1 VVFFHSIVTSK
12 KALYFGKVNDA
23 LSLSLSLSLSLLFVG
38 IQWRGRVPD
47 SSDKE
52 VKNFPSFL
60 FDLIW
65 VLAIFIMSF
74 NPSSSL

>member
-23 LSLSLSLSLSLLFVG
+23 LSLSLLFVG
-38 IQWRGRVPD
+38 IQWRGRVTD

-52 VKNFPSFL
+52 VKNFPSSL
-60 FDLIW
+60 LDLIW

>member
-23 LSLSLSLSLSLLFVG
+23 LSLSLSLSLLFVG
-38 IQWRGRVPD
+38 IQWRGRVTD

-52 VKNFPSFL
+52 VKNFPSSL
-60 FDLIW
+60 LDLIW

>member
-1 VVFFHSIVTSK
+1 LLPAKRLSILAKLTM
-12 KALYFGKVNDA
+12 